1 MRPHRARFGLARRLR
16 PAPALA
22 DPDPQSAGT
31 RGSQRVLK
39 SERDAYRSV
48 FEHNPVPMLL
58 CDVGTLRVLAANQ
71 VAAKLHGASSE
82 QMVGQSLFDLR
93 RVSDLTSVM
102 LKRAVGREI
111 ALGFGYHTRKDG
123 SVFPVQLTVHPSELG
138 GRAVWLCVLKS
149 LEDALAPAVDEQQR
163 RLDESIGRLSAGMA
177 HDVNNLLS
185 VILSFASLA
194 TSQLPDFAPARTD
207 LGEIRGAAERAAAI
221 TKQLLGL
228 SRKTPAAPKT
238 VVLNDVVRR
247 VEKLLR
253 RLLDDHLT
261 LEIALEPQ
269 LQPVLADT
277 PMLERLLVQLVG
289 EARSS
294 SPRGGTLRIETRN
307 VTLDA
312 QHGDGRHVMLRI
324 SDSGTG
330 LSPEVATRLFEPI
343 AGTAWLESEPG
354 SGTRFVTCFPSLA
367 AADARAGSE
376 QRKARRET
384 VLVVQD
390 NPHLRKTLKTYFAR
404 EGYQVLDADCSIEAA
419 RLAEQ
424 APRVDLLLTDYVLPD
439 GGGLELGAALRLG
452 NPELKVLITVGYPEQ
467 RAAVPEDD
475 RTATISKPF
484 DLRQFGELIERL
496 LEPQARS

>member
-1 MRPHRARFGLARRLR
+1 
-16 PAPALA
+16 
-22 DPDPQSAGT
+22 
-31 RGSQRVLK
+31 
-39 SERDAYRSV
+39 
-48 FEHNPVPMLL
+48 
-58 CDVGTLRVLAANQ
+58 
-71 VAAKLHGASSE
+71 
-82 QMVGQSLFDLR
+82 
-93 RVSDLTSVM
+93 
-102 LKRAVGREI
+102 
-111 ALGFGYHTRKDG
+111 
-123 SVFPVQLTVHPSELG
+123 
-138 GRAVWLCVLKS
+138 VLKS

-194 TSQLPDFAPARTD
+194 ASQLPDMAPARTD

-228 SRKTPAAPKT
+228 SRKTPAAPKP
-238 VVLNDVVRR
+238 VVLNDLVRR
-247 VEKLLR
+247 IEKLLR

-261 LEIALEPQ
+261 LEISLEPQ
-269 LQPVLADT
+269 LPAVLADT
-277 PMLERLLVQLVG
+277 ALLERLLVQLAG

-294 SPRGGTLRIETRN
+294 SPRGSTLLIETRT

-312 QHGDGRHVMLRI
+312 QRGGGRHVMLRI
-324 SDSGTG
+324 SDSGSG

-367 AADARAGSE
+367 DEGRAGSE
-376 QRKARRET
+376 ARKTRSET
-384 VLVVQD
+384 VLIVQD

-404 EGYQVLDADCSIEAA
+404 EGYQVLDADCTLEAA

-424 APRVDLLLTDYVLPD
+424 TSRIDLLLTDYVLPD

-452 NPELKVLITVGYPEQ
+452 HPQLKLLITVGYPEQ

-475 RTATISKPF
+475 RTATINKPF

-496 LEPQARS
+496 LEPQPRP

>member
-1 MRPHRARFGLARRLR
+1 
-16 PAPALA
+16 
-22 DPDPQSAGT
+22 
-31 RGSQRVLK
+31 
-39 SERDAYRSV
+39 
-48 FEHNPVPMLL
+48 
-58 CDVGTLRVLAANQ
+58 
-71 VAAKLHGASSE
+71 
-82 QMVGQSLFDLR
+82 
-93 RVSDLTSVM
+93 
-102 LKRAVGREI
+102 
-111 ALGFGYHTRKDG
+111 
-123 SVFPVQLTVHPSELG
+123 VFPVQLSVHPSELA
-138 GRAVWLCVLKS
+138 GRPVWLCVLKS

-194 TSQLPDFAPARTD
+194 ASQLPEMAPARTD
-207 LGEIRGAAERAAAI
+207 LGEICGAAERAAAI
-221 TKQLLGL
+221 TKQLLSL
-228 SRKTPAAPKT
+228 SRKTPTAPKP

-261 LEIALEPQ
+261 LEISLEPQ
-269 LQPVLADT
+269 LPPVMADT

-294 SPRGGTLRIETRN
+294 AVRGGTLLIETRN

-312 QHGDGRHVMLRI
+312 QQGDGRHVMLRI

-330 LSPEVATRLFEPI
+330 LSAELATRLFEPL
-343 AGTAWLESEPG
+343 AGTVWLESEPG

-367 AADARAGSE
+367 ADGRAAGNE
-376 QRKARRET
+376 PRKARRET

-424 APRVDLLLTDYVLPD
+424 ASRIDLLLTDYVLPD
-439 GGGLELGAALRLG
+439 GGGVELGAALRLG
-452 NPELKVLITVGYPEQ
+452 YPELKVLITVGYAEQ

-496 LEPQARS
+496 LEPQARA